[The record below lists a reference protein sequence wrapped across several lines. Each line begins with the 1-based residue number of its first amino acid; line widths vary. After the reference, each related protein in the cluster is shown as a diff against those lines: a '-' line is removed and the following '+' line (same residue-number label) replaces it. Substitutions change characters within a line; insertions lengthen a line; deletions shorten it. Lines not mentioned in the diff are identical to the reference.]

1 MKLIL
6 AIIAVLFLSLGGI
19 AQQRVV
25 TPRPTIQQLQKIKII
40 PVAVRDESD
49 IVSQMNGIETQM
61 SAIQTRQQQLQYDLE
76 ALDKEQRELKKKLDS
91 LSEMSETTALRL
103 QMMMDRRSKFMTM
116 LSNMLKKMS
125 DTQNSIVQNLK

>member
-25 TPRPTIQQLQKIKII
+25 TAKPTIQQLQKIKIV
-40 PVAVRDESD
+40 PAAGTDESAL
-49 IVSQMNGIETQM
+49 VSQMNELEIQM
-61 SAIQTRQQQLQYDLE
+61 NAIQTRQQQLQSDLE
-76 ALDKEQRELKKKLDS
+76 ALAKTQGELKKKMDS
-91 LSEMSETTALRL
+91 MSEMSETTALRL
-103 QMMMDRRSKFMTM
+103 QMMMDRRSKFMSM
-116 LSNMLKKMS
+116 LSNILKKMS